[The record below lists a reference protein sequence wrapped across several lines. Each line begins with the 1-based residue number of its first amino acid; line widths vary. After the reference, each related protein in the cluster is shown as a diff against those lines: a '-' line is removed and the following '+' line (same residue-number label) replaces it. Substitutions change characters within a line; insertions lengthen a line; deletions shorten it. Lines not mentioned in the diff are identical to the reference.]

1 MLAPTSTPEPA
12 FSPPIVHQPAAG
24 GGASFAELT
33 AFLREERE
41 EAKAERASM
50 EAKME
55 QQRKGLEAKLQA
67 QDAKIAELTAP
78 APVAISEDELVALQ
92 GRIGSLHVAKLLSD
106 EELYSLEDLVADYVD
121 LQATVAQVITEQML
135 LSSPFVVASRLHRL
149 VQLSTSMAG
158 DAAFARQARRKFI

>member
-1 MLAPTSTPEPA
+1 
-12 FSPPIVHQPAAG
+12 
-24 GGASFAELT
+24 
-33 AFLREERE
+33 
-41 EAKAERASM
+41 
-50 EAKME
+50 ME

-67 QDAKIAELTAP
+67 QDAKIAELTSP